1 MKQNG
6 KIWKELYQELC
17 QEQYHN
23 LYRLE
28 RIAVREG
35 IRGESADE
43 LKNDNYSYFNTFN
56 DGFCLVSLRLL
67 GQNMAIAISNS
78 F

>member
-6 KIWKELYQELC
+6 KIWKELYQELY

-23 LYRLE
+23 LYSLE
-28 RIAVREG
+28 RIVVREG
-35 IRGESADE
+35 IHGKSADE
-43 LKNDNYSYFNTFN
+43 LKNNDYNYFNTFN
-56 DGFCLVSLRLL
+56 DGFCLVSLL